1 MPEDRTDE
9 SLMEA
14 VASGNYEAFEELVR
28 RYQNFALGVAHKLVN
43 NPDRAEEL
51 AQQAFL
57 KILRNAENYEATAS
71 FRTYLGRVVS
81 RLCYDAN
88 EKNKPTLR
96 DPFQEK
102 KRNERDKNPLN
113 EVLKEERK
121 QKIQSALDQLPERQR
136 TAIVLQSF
144 EDFTYEQI
152 ATSMD
157 TTTKA
162 VERLLSRARQTLRS
176 ELSDLNE
183 TPVLDRDSS

>member
-1 MPEDRTDE
+1 MSTDRTDE

-14 VASGNYEAFEELVR
+14 VASGDFEAFEELVR
-28 RYQNFALGVAHKLVN
+28 RYQNFAIGIAHKLVN
-43 NPDRAEEL
+43 NSERAEEL

-57 KILRNAENYEATAS
+57 KILRNAENYEATAT
-71 FRTYLGRVVS
+71 FRTYLARVVS

-88 EKNKPTLR
+88 EKNKPAPR

-102 KRNERDKNPLN
+102 KRNERDDSPLN

-121 QKIQSALDQLPERQR
+121 QAIQKALDQLPERQR

-144 EDFTYEQI
+144 ENFSYEQI
-152 ATSMD
+152 ATSME

-162 VERLLSRARQTLRS
+162 VERLLARARETLRS
-176 ELSDLNE
+176 ELSELNE
-183 TPVLDRDSS
+183 SPIKDRDTP